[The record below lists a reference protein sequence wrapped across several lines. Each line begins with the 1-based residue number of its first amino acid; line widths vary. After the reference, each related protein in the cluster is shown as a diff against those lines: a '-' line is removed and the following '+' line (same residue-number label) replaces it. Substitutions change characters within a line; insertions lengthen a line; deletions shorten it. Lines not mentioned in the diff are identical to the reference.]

1 MRFLRKGALC
11 AALIS
16 VVALGWAAVSMGKAN
31 KIAVHG
37 VIQIDDVRGQLISFS
52 GQITSDVKG
61 CIKNRDDGQLLFK
74 SDSSGVVSRLGG
86 IATDR
91 NGNWARSNVR
101 GGRGTFAADF
111 PKTTVKHKT
120 CKASQAKVH
129 FP

>member
-16 VVALGWAAVSMGKAN
+16 VGPWGGPPFRWKAN

-74 SDSSGVVSRLGG
+74 SDSTES
-86 IATDR
+86 
-91 NGNWARSNVR
+91 
-101 GGRGTFAADF
+101 
-111 PKTTVKHKT
+111 
-120 CKASQAKVH
+120 
-129 FP
+129 

>member
-16 VVALGWAAVSMGKAN
+16 VAALGWAAVSVGQAK

-61 CIKNRDDGQLLFK
+61 CIKNRDDGQLLFRN
-74 SDSSGVVSRLGG
+74 DSTGVVSRLGG

-91 NGNWARSNVR
+91 HGNWARSNVH
-101 GGRGTFAADF
+101 GGLGTFAADF
-111 PKTTVKHKT
+111 PKRTVKHKT